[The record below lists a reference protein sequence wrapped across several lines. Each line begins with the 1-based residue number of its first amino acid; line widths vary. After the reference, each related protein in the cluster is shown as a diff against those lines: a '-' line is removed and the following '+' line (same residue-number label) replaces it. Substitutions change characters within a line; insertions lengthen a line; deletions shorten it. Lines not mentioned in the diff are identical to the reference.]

1 MYLQW
6 MTSIIVRL
14 SLEDKCEQIIS
25 LVLFFTPLILFFGS
39 DLKIIEIQKIQKNV
53 NKL

>member
-1 MYLQW
+1 
-6 MTSIIVRL
+6 MTSITVRL

-25 LVLFFTPLILFFGS
+25 LVLFFTPLIILFFGS